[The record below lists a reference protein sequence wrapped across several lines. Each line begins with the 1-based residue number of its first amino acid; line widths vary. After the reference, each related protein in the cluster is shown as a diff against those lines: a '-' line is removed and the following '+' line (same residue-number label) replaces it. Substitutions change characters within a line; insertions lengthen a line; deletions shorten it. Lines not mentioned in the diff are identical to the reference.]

1 MKLRTL
7 RVDGFGRLAGR
18 TFAFGPGLNVVVGP
32 NEAGKSTLAAAIVAS
47 LYGLQ
52 RGEKDRWRP
61 WTGNAY
67 ATALSYE
74 TADGA
79 TWEVHRA
86 LERDTKGVRV
96 FDAAGADAAARLGQ
110 GKTLSPGE
118 AHLQIPLEV
127 YLQTACARQR
137 AVAHA
142 LGGGPKEDAALGAL
156 VRLEEAQRKHVGT
169 DRAHKNAPLKHLR
182 DLETEQVRAA
192 ADARAALE
200 RQSALRERI
209 AAERTQRDRDAV
221 AAAELERRTRALR
234 AADVR
239 ARLEALAEYRDE
251 VATLQAARAAFDD
264 VAEFAAE
271 RVVALDDAY
280 HSWRS
285 SASVADATA
294 RNVTDEELTAAEA
307 EELAARRADAG
318 TFDDAAFEALRA
330 ACAQAEA
337 ARSRAAA
344 ASSEAAAARRDGE
357 GGRSLNGGLV
367 AAALAGT
374 LADVGVA
381 VAHLW
386 LWTMVAGAVALVL
399 ALAAFRNA
407 RTRLARRREADAKQH
422 LADAALASESA
433 AANAVAGV
441 LEPLGIATMD
451 ELARR
456 RERLRALTAR
466 EAAAQ
471 KAQTRALTA
480 RAAALA
486 EAARFDA
493 LAGALVP
500 DVAGERETR
509 RAAAARAVSA

>member
-137 AVAHA
+137 AVALESGTADEVSAALAHA

-156 VRLEEAQRKHVGT
+156 
-169 DRAHKNAPLKHLR
+169 
-182 DLETEQVRAA
+182 
-192 ADARAALE
+192 
-200 RQSALRERI
+200 
-209 AAERTQRDRDAV
+209 
-221 AAAELERRTRALR
+221 
-234 AADVR
+234 
-239 ARLEALAEYRDE
+239 
-251 VATLQAARAAFDD
+251 
-264 VAEFAAE
+264 
-271 RVVALDDAY
+271 
-280 HSWRS
+280 
-285 SASVADATA
+285 
-294 RNVTDEELTAAEA
+294 
-307 EELAARRADAG
+307 
-318 TFDDAAFEALRA
+318 DDAAFEALRA

>member
-67 ATALSYE
+67 ATPLSYE

-96 FDAAGADAAARLGQ
+96 FDAAGGDAAARIGQ
-110 GKTLSPGE
+110 GKTLNPGD

-127 YLQTACARQR
+127 YLQSATARQR
-137 AVAHA
+137 AVALESGAADEVAAALAHA
-142 LGGGPKEDAALGAL
+142 LGGGPREDAALGAL
-156 VRLEEAQRKHVGT
+156 ARLEEAQRKHVGT
-169 DRAHKNAPLKHLR
+169 DRAHKNVPLKRLR

-251 VATLQAARAAFDD
+251 GATLQAARAAFDD

-422 LADAALASESA
+422 LA
-433 AANAVAGV
+433 ANACG
-441 LEPLGIATMD
+441 P
-451 ELARR
+451 
-456 RERLRALTAR
+456 
-466 EAAAQ
+466 
-471 KAQTRALTA
+471 
-480 RAAALA
+480 
-486 EAARFDA
+486 
-493 LAGALVP
+493 
-500 DVAGERETR
+500 
-509 RAAAARAVSA
+509 